1 MSEEQK
7 SIISLKNLVGNTD
20 NQIFLIVGPPGS
32 GKEEFAIQF
41 MIDGFVEKNNGA
53 FLTTDSFPS
62 EIIAKMKQLGTDPT
76 SFISSKQ
83 LQFIDAF
90 SYRTGETVDTNG
102 LAIDSIRNLTGLS
115 VIIKRLIDTTEK
127 VRLVINTVST
137 ISIYNSGVSL
147 LDFTQ
152 AQAARLK
159 QKNHSGLIIAHEGMM
174 EEKVIQ
180 GMKAFVDGVIEFQ
193 TIETVKGTLKNE
205 LRVAYAPKIRR
216 SGWIDLYK

>member
-41 MIDGFVEKNNGA
+41 MIDGFVEKNNGV

-76 SFISSKQ
+76 SFISGKQ

-90 SYRTGETVDTNG
+90 SYRTGESVDKNG
-102 LAIDSIRNLTGLS
+102 LAVDNIRNLTGLS
-115 VIIKRLIDTTEK
+115 VIIKQLIDTNEK
-127 VRLVINTVST
+127 LRLVINTVST

-193 TIETVKGTLKNE
+193 KTETVKGTLKNE
-205 LRVAYAPKIRR
+205 LRVTYAPKIRR
-216 SGWIDLYK
+216 SGWLDLHK